1 MTFDFSDS
9 TGRVVESSWK
19 EALENFMLIRNESW
33 DTLCLCVVWI
43 KRYRGRDIF
52 LERYLSFRAMI
63 MIYIYKYRWIYNG
76 ESKKYRCYFYT
87 VAGEV
92 ICIC

>member
-63 MIYIYKYRWIYNG
+63 MIYIYIYIGGYIMENRRNIG
-76 ESKKYRCYFYT
+76 
-87 VAGEV
+87 V
-92 ICIC
+92 IFIPLQER